1 MIRVLASRKGL
12 IIISGAC
19 LLVATASVLLLL
31 HLSKTRRNSPYA
43 ESVPIERLDDWKAFG
58 GAWETVD
65 GEMRNNSDERGAKLM
80 YGSYYWKNYSVEADI
95 QLLGQYGDAGLIL
108 RAGGEEEGVDSYH
121 GYFAGLRD
129 LDNTIILGRAD
140 FGWREYQSKPVVPRI
155 NKQQWYHLKLLAY
168 DCDLAASTT
177 SAAGDTT
184 TVAVRDPNCLQTG
197 RFGLKSYATGALWRN
212 VQIRP
217 ATRTDLVA
225 MIGNATPRIG
235 VPDPRPGGAA
245 LDEFDRYFEPINR
258 EVSSHRLD
266 LNAQPISGLRVFSPG
281 APTPVTIH
289 GVVTLTSPVLVLQDS
304 TGGLAIPGAG
314 TAIPLEIG
322 DEVEVKGNAV
332 LHDFSSTLDN
342 ADVHVLSSHAPV
354 PPISVTASQAASG
367 SFDALFIEIEGR
379 LQSKEEGPDHRLI
392 LTLNDDSQSFR
403 AIASQRDRKAFSR
416 SLAVGSRLRLRGIC
430 VIDPA
435 YTGDLTPFAVLVPSI
450 DDIGIISGPPWWS
463 TGHIIA
469 AVITLLLLLLAVQT
483 LQTRIER
490 WRLQAVLDERER
502 LAMEMHDTLAQ
513 SFAGIGFQLQAI
525 RDEAGDGEAI
535 HQQLDTACDLVRS
548 SREEARR
555 SIAALRP
562 ELLESEGLLKAL
574 DECARTMVDCGPIHT
589 SATSFGDARFVPLR
603 ISDALFR
610 IGREAITN
618 AVRHGQ
624 PGEIL
629 ISVFFEDNSLK
640 LMIKDDGVGFPAS
653 AQSFGFGIQGMSKRA
668 DAIAADL
675 RITSAPEQGTSVEV
689 VAPLPPRRLHTLG
702 FKYTQQLLSE
712 HVLNGRFHSKTTY

>member
-1 MIRVLASRKGL
+1 MIRVLASGKGL
-12 IIISGAC
+12 IISGAC
-19 LLVATASVLLLL
+19 VLLAATSI
-31 HLSKTRRNSPYA
+31 LSWLFLSRARRNSPYP
-43 ESVPIERLDDWKAFG
+43 ESVAIEKLDDWKAYG

-65 GEMRNNSDERGAKLM
+65 GAMRNNSDERGAKLM
-80 YGSYYWKNYSVEADI
+80 YGSYRWKNYSVEADLQI
-95 QLLGQYGDAGLIL
+95 LGHYGDAGLIV
-108 RAGGEEEGVDSYH
+108 RARGEEEGVDSYH

-140 FGWREYQSKPVVPRI
+140 FGWLEYQSKPVVPRI
-155 NKQQWYHLKLLAY
+155 NTQQWYHLKLLAY
-168 DCDLAASTT
+168 DCDLAAAAT
-177 SAAGDTT
+177 SPTGHTT
-184 TVAVRDPNCLQTG
+184 TVAVRDPDCLQSG
-197 RFGLKSYATGALWRN
+197 RFGLKSYATGGLWRN

-217 ATRTDLVA
+217 ATRADLVA
-225 MIGNATPRIG
+225 MIGETTPRIG

-245 LDEFDRYFEPINR
+245 LDEFDRYFEPIYR
-258 EVSSHRLD
+258 EVSNHHLD
-266 LNAQPISGLRVFSPG
+266 LNAQPISSLRLLSPSSA
-281 APTPVTIH
+281 APITVH
-289 GVVTLTSPVLVLQDS
+289 GVVTLTSPVLVLQDP
-304 TGGLAIPGAG
+304 TGGLAIPRAG
-314 TAIPLEIG
+314 TATPLQIG
-322 DEVEVKGNAV
+322 DEVEAKGNAV

-379 LQSKEEGPDHRLI
+379 LQSKEEGPAHTLI

-403 AIASQRDRKAFSR
+403 AIANQGDRKAFSSR
-416 SLAVGSRLRLRGIC
+416 LAVGSRLRLRGVC
-430 VIDPA
+430 VVDPA
-435 YTGDLTPFAVLVPSI
+435 YTRDLTPFAVLIPSI

-463 TGHIIA
+463 AGHIIA
-469 AVITLLLLLLAVQT
+469 VAITFLLLLLAVQT
-483 LQTRIER
+483 LQARIER

-535 HQQLDTACDLVRS
+535 HQQLDTACDLVRT

-574 DECARTMVDCGPIHT
+574 DQCARTMMDFGPIHT
-589 SATSFGDARFVPLR
+589 STMSFGDVRSVPLR

-624 PGEIL
+624 PSEIL
-629 ISVFFEDNSLK
+629 ISTFFETNTLK
-640 LMIKDDGVGFPAS
+640 LIVKDNGVGFPVG
-653 AQSFGFGIQGMSKRA
+653 AQSFGFGIQGMGKRA

-675 RITSAPEQGTSVEV
+675 HISSAPEQGTTVEV
-689 VAPLPPRRLHTLG
+689 VAPLPPRRLGTLG
-702 FKYTQQLLSE
+702 LKYTRQLLSE
-712 HVLNGRFHSKTTY
+712 RVFNGRVDSKSKY